1 MIAPGSDGP
10 AQPGASSGACQP
22 ASLSG
27 ASHSASLEGQASLSG
42 DSGPASLSG
51 ASQPASLEGQ
61 GSFSGDCE
69 PAPFGGA
76 FQPASIP
83 ELEDLVFD
91 DTTSHTPHGV
101 ERRTRFQPEPLWQ
114 YHLGDWTWRD
124 FDRLASIRTEDAFQ
138 TWPITKAATGCPVLT
153 STLCS
158 STCTTR
164 ADHARIRWSVHLC
177 MERAWCDV
185 CTRTQRGDM
194 SSSCLAQC
202 LSACGHHLPRGA
214 SQPAILPRC
223 FSACGRLSV
232 PRTQSLF
239 PRAYTT
245 RWQNV
250 LCRVPAR

>member
-101 ERRTRFQPEPLWQ
+101 ERRTRACQPVV
-114 YHLGDWTWRD
+114 
-124 FDRLASIRTEDAFQ
+124 
-138 TWPITKAATGCPVLT
+138 ITFRAVL
-153 STLCS
+153 
-158 STCTTR
+158 
-164 ADHARIRWSVHLC
+164 
-177 MERAWCDV
+177 
-185 CTRTQRGDM
+185 
-194 SSSCLAQC
+194 
-202 LSACGHHLPRGA
+202 LSLRYFRGA
-214 SQPAILPRC
+214 SQPA
-223 FSACGRLSV
+223 AV
-232 PRTQSLF
+232 
-239 PRAYTT
+239 
-245 RWQNV
+245 
-250 LCRVPAR
+250 